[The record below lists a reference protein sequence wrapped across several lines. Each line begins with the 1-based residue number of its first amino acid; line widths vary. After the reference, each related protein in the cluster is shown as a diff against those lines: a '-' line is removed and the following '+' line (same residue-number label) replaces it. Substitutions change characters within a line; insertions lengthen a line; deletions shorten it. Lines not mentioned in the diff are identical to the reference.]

1 MDKKSIHVSVLLQ
14 EVIDNLKIRDG
25 GVYVDATLGGAG
37 HAEAI
42 CRSAKN
48 ITFIG
53 IDADANAIEEAKKTL
68 SDTSAKLMLANVPNN
83 LIGQVLSENNIE
95 EIDGC
100 MFDLGMSSDQ
110 LDTSGRGFSFQRD
123 EPLLM
128 TMKSEP
134 TEEDLTAKEIVNT
147 WAEESIRDI
156 LYGYGDESFA
166 SRIAK
171 KIIQFREEKKI
182 ETTFDLVEIIK
193 SAVPGW
199 YRNRKTHPATKT
211 FQALRIATNSEIEN
225 LRVSLKQAFLKLS
238 KGGRIAVI
246 TFHSIEDRLVKHY
259 FRELKD
265 SELATAIT
273 KKPILPSREEVL
285 KNPRS
290 RSAKLRVI
298 EKK

>member
-42 CRSAKN
+42 CKSANN

-68 SDTSAKLMLANVPNN
+68 SDTSAKLILANVPNN

-110 LDTSGRGFSFQRD
+110 LDLSGRGFSFQRD

-225 LRVSLKQAFLKLS
+225 LKVSLKQAFQKLS

-265 SELATAIT
+265 GELATAIT

>member
-42 CRSAKN
+42 CKSAKN

-53 IDADANAIEEAKKTL
+53 IDADVNAIEEAKKTL
-68 SDTSAKLMLANVPNN
+68 SDTSAKLILANVPNN

-110 LDTSGRGFSFQRD
+110 LDLSGRGFSFQRD

-182 ETTFDLVEIIK
+182 QTTFDLVEIIK

-225 LRVSLKQAFLKLS
+225 LKVSLKQAFLKLS